1 MGTAATHKPL
11 ILAVLVLSQ
20 VQICRRPNLGWHS
33 AHCVL
38 RGCLPVSPSATELPR
53 LLTHPSRTAA
63 LRVTSPCLP
72 LLQGRIFGETFP
84 LAAAGA
90 GGLSTDA
97 LVPGI
102 AVFSRR
108 AEALAAW
115 TSGVELASVSADTDR
130 ACLILETGVNER
142 FRCHTCTRSVRY
154 LGVEP
159 FVHVTTAAAS

>member
-1 MGTAATHKPL
+1 MRSFVLAPL
-11 ILAVLVLSQ
+11 IALVRLTEEMRESSPFRVAVHIDV
-20 VQICRRPNLGWHS
+20 CH
-33 AHCVL
+33 
-38 RGCLPVSPSATELPR
+38 
-53 LLTHPSRTAA
+53 
-63 LRVTSPCLP
+63 

-90 GGLSTDA
+90 GGLPTDA

-142 FRCHTCTRSVRY
+142 FRCYTSARSVRY
-154 LGVEP
+154 LGIQPLE
-159 FVHVTTAAAS
+159 HVTTAAAS

>member
-1 MGTAATHKPL
+1 MCCP
-11 ILAVLVLSQ
+11 
-20 VQICRRPNLGWHS
+20 
-33 AHCVL
+33 
-38 RGCLPVSPSATELPR
+38 
-53 LLTHPSRTAA
+53 
-63 LRVTSPCLP
+63 P
-72 LLQGRIFGETFP
+72 LLQGRIFGDTFP

-90 GGLSTDA
+90 GGLPPDA

-142 FRCHTCTRSVRY
+142 FRCFTRGMHAARNSLRHHAMLWPHRCATACQATC
-154 LGVEP
+154 
-159 FVHVTTAAAS
+159 

>member
-1 MGTAATHKPL
+1 M
-11 ILAVLVLSQ
+11 
-20 VQICRRPNLGWHS
+20 
-33 AHCVL
+33 
-38 RGCLPVSPSATELPR
+38 
-53 LLTHPSRTAA
+53 
-63 LRVTSPCLP
+63 
-72 LLQGRIFGETFP
+72 LQGRIFGETFP

-142 FRCHTCTRSVRY
+142 FRCCICAMCTM
-154 LGVEP
+154 LEGVQEQQH
-159 FVHVTTAAAS
+159 FCGTAN